1 MPSITAT
8 RSVNARYKPSY
19 LPVAVIT
26 GGTSGIGQHTAQALA
41 KYTKGNAHIILIG
54 RNEAAAKD
62 IIESFPKPSGPDAH
76 PDWKHEFVHCDARLM
91 KNIRAACESIS
102 SRVSRVNFLV
112 LSHGYMDLKG
122 REETEEGIDVKMAI
136 RYYSRWVFTQELLH
150 LLRNAENAKQRAS
163 VLTIMGAGWGPK
175 IDLDDLDLKKK
186 YTSMA
191 CAQITV
197 TYNDLM
203 TVEFARKEPRIAFTH
218 IYPGVVDTPTLR
230 ATHWILRTLMYLFT
244 CKFRLE
250 TAENCAEYMLY
261 ALIEGREGASFR
273 NEIADDIGFVSYR
286 GTEESETK
294 LWEHTVQLIEPI
306 RREM

>member
-1 MPSITAT
+1 MPSIAAT

-26 GGTSGIGQHTAQALA
+26 GGTSGIGKHTAQALA

-54 RNEAAAKD
+54 RNEAAAKE

-91 KNIRAACESIS
+91 KNVHAACKSIS

-112 LSHGYMDLKG
+112 LSHGYLNFKG

-150 LLRNAENAKQRAS
+150 LLKNAKNAEQKAS

-186 YTSMA
+186 YTGMR
-191 CAQITV
+191 CALITL

-203 TVEFARKEPRIAFTH
+203 MAEFARKEPRISFTH
-218 IYPGVVDTPTLR
+218 INPGMVDTPTLR
-230 ATHWILRTLMYLFT
+230 AFHWTLRTFLYFLAWFWP
-244 CKFRLE
+244 E

-261 ALIEGREGASFR
+261 ALIEGREGVSFR
-273 NEIADDIGFVSYR
+273 NEIADDIGFVRYR

-294 LWEHTVQLIEPI
+294 LWEHTVQLIRSI
-306 RREM
+306 RREL